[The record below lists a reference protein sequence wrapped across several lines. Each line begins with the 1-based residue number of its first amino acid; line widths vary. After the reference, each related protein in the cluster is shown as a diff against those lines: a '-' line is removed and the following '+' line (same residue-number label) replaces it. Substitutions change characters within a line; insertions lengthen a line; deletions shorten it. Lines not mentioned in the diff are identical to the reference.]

1 VGEQSEGGAANSAS
15 ELTMDYIQS
24 LLQQLTCGDDSRA
37 ETAVQELAAYGP
49 QVLPYL
55 YELMSSD
62 LVDARWWVVRA
73 LAEVKDPASPPLL
86 IKALHD
92 PEMTIRECAA
102 LGLRQQPDPA
112 AIPDLIECIQSEDR
126 ELARL
131 AVDAFVS
138 IGAEAVLPLI
148 DQFKNGQTR
157 ARLAAVQALARI
169 GDTRSIPAL
178 CEVFETDSALMEY
191 WANEGLE
198 KMGVGMTFFKT

>member
-1 VGEQSEGGAANSAS
+1 VA
-15 ELTMDYIQS
+15 
-24 LLQQLTCGDDSRA
+24 
-37 ETAVQELAAYGP
+37 
-49 QVLPYL
+49 
-55 YELMSSD
+55 
-62 LVDARWWVVRA
+62 VRA

-92 PEMTIRECAA
+92 PEITIRECAA
-102 LGLRQQPDPA
+102 LGLRHQPDPA

-126 ELARL
+126 ELGRL

-138 IGAEAVLPLI
+138 IGAEAVPPLI
-148 DQFKNGQTR
+148 DQLKSGQPR
-157 ARLAAVQALARI
+157 ERLAAIQALARI

-178 CEVFETDSALMEY
+178 FEAFETDSALVEY